1 MENMRILH
9 DNDADLSVLNGKT
22 IAVIGYG
29 SQGRAQSL
37 CMRDSGLNVIVGVRP
52 GKSFDAAVQDGFKVL
67 SVAQAAEEADIIHI
81 LLPDEMHGPVYRH
94 ALFNLKPGQ
103 FRFGEGDCC
112 PVCERIFSK
121 NLGVVHQVLTHRET
135 VVKIGEIVRK
145 VASNID
151 ELRKYQAS
159 KPA

>member
-81 LLPDEMHGPVYRH
+81 LLPE
-94 ALFNLKPGQ
+94 ALTSAAMRPGTPKPSTKRLRSSVPGLLGAIMITSTPAGGTISLKTMLKPWENDRVFPG
-103 FRFGEGDCC
+103 
-112 PVCERIFSK
+112 
-121 NLGVVHQVLTHRET
+121 LTAGA
-135 VVKIGEIVRK
+135 I
-145 VASNID
+145 S
-151 ELRKYQAS
+151 
-159 KPA
+159 

>member
-9 DNDADLSVLNGKT
+9 DGDADLSVLNGKT

-81 LLPDEMHGPVYRH
+81 LLPDEMHGPVYRQEI
-94 ALFNLKPGQ
+94 APPSSRGRPC
-103 FRFGEGDCC
+103 RF
-112 PVCERIFSK
+112 P
-121 NLGVVHQVLTHRET
+121 T
-135 VVKIGEIVRK
+135 
-145 VASNID
+145 AS
-151 ELRKYQAS
+151 AS
-159 KPA
+159 SSRRSSPRLAWT